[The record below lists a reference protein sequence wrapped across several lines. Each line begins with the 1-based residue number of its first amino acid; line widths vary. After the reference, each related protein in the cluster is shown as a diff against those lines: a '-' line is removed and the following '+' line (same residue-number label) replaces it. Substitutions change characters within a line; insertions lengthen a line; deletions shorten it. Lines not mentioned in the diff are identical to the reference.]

1 MNRITAKFNELKAQG
16 RTAFIG
22 YLTAGDPSID
32 KTPELSAA
40 IERGGADIIEI
51 GIPYSDPLADGP
63 IIQQAGLRA
72 FAGGV
77 TVAKV
82 FDAAQ
87 RVRES
92 SEVPLLF
99 LVYYNTIYSMGCR
112 KFTERCK
119 EVGIDGLI
127 VPDLPMEE
135 RDELKAFTDAHDI
148 CLIPLVAPT
157 SKDRVRDIA
166 HGVSGFVYCVSAM
179 GVTGMRS
186 EFRNDIIDYL
196 QDVKSQTDLP
206 IAVGFGIGS
215 REAAEYFSQYA
226 DGVIVG
232 SAIVNVIGESA
243 GDAAEVERFVREL
256 SGKEYNI

>member
-1 MNRITAKFNELKAQG
+1 MNRITEKFKDLKSQDK
-16 RTAFIG
+16 TAFIG
-22 YLTAGDPSID
+22 YVTAGDPSIE
-32 KTPELSAA
+32 KTVDIVHA
-40 IERGGADIIEI
+40 IEAGGADIIEI

-82 FDAAQ
+82 FDAAKK
-87 RVRES
+87 VRES

-135 RDELKAFTDAHDI
+135 RDELKVFTDAHDI
-148 CLIPLVAPT
+148 CLISLVAPT

-166 HGVSGFVYCVSAM
+166 QGSSGFVYCVSAM

-232 SAIVNVIGESA
+232 SAIVNAIDESS
-243 GDAAEVERFVREL
+243 GDAGRVERFVREL
-256 SGKEYNI
+256 SGKE